1 MWKIN
6 EVLSLDGVR
15 YRILQ
20 IDGGEI
26 IWINIDEDKGI
37 PTLILHAQLTA
48 LMDAERLIRADDPYS
63 YLLYEEP
70 KAHSAEFIKR
80 EESYQIIQSIISD
93 ADCFDSIKRSQL
105 IKEIEQ
111 SGRAGRSTIYR
122 LLRRYWQRGQTLNSL
137 LPDYKTSG
145 APGQKRTSTGEQKS
159 GRKRQNG
166 RGFGIKINDDIER
179 IMRLSVEKTLQ
190 NTDKLSVSSAL
201 RKFEKLFQQY
211 YPDVPEED
219 KPTRRQFEYFYKR
232 EYDQVTRL
240 VERVDEGIYKKD
252 VRPLSS
258 TATTGAIGPGS
269 RYEIDATIADIYLVA
284 DDDRS
289 KIIGRPTLYIV
300 IDVFSRM
307 ITGFYIGFD
316 NPSYVVAM
324 QAFINACVEKTDICK
339 SLGLNISTE
348 EWPCIGLP
356 DVVLADRGELMSN
369 QLESLIST
377 FNVRVESAPPRR
389 GDAKGI
395 VESCFRVLQ
404 AEFKPYAPG
413 VVAGNKIKKHGEQ
426 DYRLDAAITIS
437 DFTRIILKTILFR
450 NKNHVLTK
458 YDRDAD
464 LPAGLP
470 SIPLHLW
477 QWGLQ
482 NRTGRLRSVDPDL
495 LRVSILPRKKV
506 SISTFGV
513 CLWGRYYTS
522 SEMLREGWL
531 LRSQNVNRPDKLEA
545 AYDPA
550 CADTIYLFPQSGSRS
565 YWICSLTEQSRRFR
579 GMTFWQVWDI
589 QKEEKHFQANAI
601 FDEDMHRR
609 ELDDYIQGVIAE
621 SKKLLPNVQESNQQR
636 VRQIR
641 SNKKEAREQERQQR
655 TKPATIKPD
664 QNVADVIPLN
674 NEEDDY
680 SYPSFVPGLFETDE
694 DE

>member
-20 IDGGEI
+20 IDAGEI

-80 EESYQIIQSIISD
+80 EESYQIIQSIVSD
-93 ADCFDSIKRSQL
+93 IDCFDSIKRYQL

-111 SGRAGRSTIYR
+111 SGLAGRSTIYR
-122 LLRRYWQRGQTLNSL
+122 LLRRYWQRGQTLNAL
-137 LPDYKTSG
+137 LPDYKNSG
-145 APGQKRTSTGEQKS
+145 APGQKRTSAGEQKS
-159 GRKRQNG
+159 GRKRLHG
-166 RGFGIKINDDIER
+166 RGDGIKITDDIER
-179 IMRLSVEKTLQ
+179 IMRLSIEKSLQ

-252 VRPLSS
+252 IRPLNS
-258 TATTGAIGPGS
+258 TATTGALGPGS

-284 DDDRS
+284 DDNRS

-307 ITGFYIGFD
+307 IAGFYIGFD

-324 QAFINACVEKTDICK
+324 QAFINACVEKMDICN
-339 SLGLNISTE
+339 SLGLNISTD

-356 DVVLADRGELMSN
+356 DVILADRGELMSN

-413 VVAGNKIKKHGEQ
+413 VVAGNKIKKHGER

-437 DFTRIILKTILFR
+437 DFTRIVLKTILFR
-450 NKNHVLTK
+450 NNHHVLTK

-464 LPAGLP
+464 LPTDIP
-470 SIPLHLW
+470 SIPIHLW
-477 QWGLQ
+477 RWGLQ
-482 NRTGRLRSVDPDL
+482 HRTGRLRAVDPDL
-495 LRVSILPRKKV
+495 LRVSILPRKRV

-513 CLWGRYYTS
+513 CLWGMYYTS
-522 SEMLREGWL
+522 AEILREGWL
-531 LRSQNVNRPDKLEA
+531 HRSQEVKRPDSLEA
-545 AYDPA
+545 AYDPS
-550 CADTIYLFPQSGSRS
+550 CADTIYLFPQLGSRG
-565 YWICSLTEQSRRFR
+565 YWICSLTEKSRQFR
-579 GMTFWQVWDI
+579 GMTFWQVWEI
-589 QKEEKHFQANAI
+589 QKEEKDNQANAK
-601 FDEDMHRR
+601 FDEAAHRR
-609 ELDDYIQGVIAE
+609 ELDDYIQDIIAE
-621 SKKLLPNVQESNQQR
+621 SKKLLPDIQESNQQR

-641 SNKKEAREQERQQR
+641 TNKKEAREQERQQR
-655 TKPATIKPD
+655 AKPATIKPE
-664 QNVADVIPLN
+664 QNVANVIPLH
-674 NEEDDY
+674 NEEEDY
-680 SYPSFVPGLFETDE
+680 SYPSFIPGLFDTDE